1 MTLSARSHGDGRPIV
16 MLPWFALA
24 GAAAEAAFE
33 PALAPLV
40 GWRRVYVDLP
50 GTGSSPAVG
59 STSDAVLDAVAAAA
73 DALVGGRFVLAGCSY
88 GGYIASGLARRMP
101 GRVAGLVLVSSGVR
115 IDPAERNLDGVAPS
129 TPDADWLADVPPE
142 LHEHFE
148 RAIGVQTRAVAS
160 RTAAAFAACPPADD
174 AYLEH
179 LRATGY
185 GLSDE
190 ASAATYDGPTL
201 MLIGRSDRVAGYR
214 DQLDAMARY
223 PHGDY
228 VALSGTGHYLPL
240 ERTAAFADVVSHWL
254 ARELPGSLAS

>member
-1 MTLSARSHGDGRPIV
+1 MILSARSHGDGRPIV
-16 MLPWFALA
+16 VLPWFALA

-33 PALAPLV
+33 PALSPMG

-50 GTGSSPAVG
+50 GTGSSPPVA
-59 STSDAVLDAVAAAA
+59 STSDAVLDAVAASV
-73 DALVGGRFVLAGCSY
+73 DALVDGPFVLAGCSY

-101 GRVAGLVLVSSGVR
+101 DRVTGLLLVSSGVR
-115 IDPAERNLDGVAPS
+115 IAPADRNLDSVASS
-129 TPDADWLADVPPE
+129 TPDEGWLTDVPPD

-179 LRATGY
+179 LRTTGY
-185 GLSDE
+185 RLSDE
-190 ASAATYDGPTL
+190 ESTTTYNEPML

-223 PHGDY
+223 PRGDY
-228 VALSGTGHYLPL
+228 VAISGAGHYLPL
-240 ERTAAFADVVSHWL
+240 ERPTEFADLIGRWL
-254 ARELPGSLAS
+254 AREWQG